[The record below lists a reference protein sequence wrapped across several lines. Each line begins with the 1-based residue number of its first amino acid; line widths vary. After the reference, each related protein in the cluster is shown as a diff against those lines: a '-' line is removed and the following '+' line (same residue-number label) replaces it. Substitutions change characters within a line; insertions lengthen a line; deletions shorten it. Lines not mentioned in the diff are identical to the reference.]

1 MDQLAKV
8 EDCSKKQKNKQN
20 SENKRE
26 SRKDESLTVFRTLMF
41 LSGCNSGNLDDGRFE
56 TTITRL

>member
-8 EDCSKKQKNKQN
+8 EDFSKKQKNKQN

-26 SRKDESLTVFRTLMF
+26 SKKDESLTVFRTLMF
-41 LSGCNSGNLDDGRFE
+41 LSGCNSGDLDHGRFE